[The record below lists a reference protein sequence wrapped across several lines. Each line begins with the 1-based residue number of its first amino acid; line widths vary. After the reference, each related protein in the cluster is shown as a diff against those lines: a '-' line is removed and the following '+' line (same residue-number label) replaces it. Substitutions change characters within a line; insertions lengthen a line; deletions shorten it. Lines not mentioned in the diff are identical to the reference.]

1 MIKNIAK
8 TLIILIAL
16 FLLNNIFAIK
26 VNAASCAFVP
36 ISGNY
41 TVSASCTF
49 ANTVDGVDAG
59 SGTVNTAVL
68 TVNLGQTLTVNSGQ
82 TIGFGS
88 ITNNGT
94 ILLNTNKTAVLKN
107 APIWMIDADSDGYP
121 SSTTEY
127 VQGSAPANGRRR
139 NLLTTVTAAD
149 CNDADATKYQNLT
162 GYNDLDGD
170 TYTSGTTQVCSGA
183 SLPAYNQT
191 TSPYRS
197 APSATA
203 DCYDVNSTGGANAH
217 PGQIAFFTVNR
228 GDGSFD
234 YNCDGAA
241 NGITVGQKL
250 GFTTGCVA
258 NSAGTL
264 NTQSTT
270 GTCPSPFSPSSNTSQ
285 IGGCPPTTCDGQV
298 FYTPGGCGTVSSHTC
313 INATTST
320 QYQ

>member
-1 MIKNIAK
+1 MAKNITK
-8 TLIILIAL
+8 VLIILIAV
-16 FLLNNIFAIK
+16 FLLSSLFSAK
-26 VNAASCAFVP
+26 AEAVSCASVP

-41 TVSASCTF
+41 TVSASCSF

-68 TVNLGQTLTVNSGQ
+68 TVPNAVTLTVNAGQ
-82 TIGFGS
+82 TIGYGIININS
-88 ITNNGT
+88 GGT
-94 ILLNTNKTAVLKN
+94 ILLNSAGQMKRY
-107 APIWMIDADSDGYP
+107 PIWMIDADSDGYP

-149 CNDADATKYQNLT
+149 CNDADTTKWQNLT

-170 TYTSGTTQVCSGA
+170 TYTSGTTQICSGA

-234 YNCDGAA
+234 YNCDGVA
-241 NGITVGQKL
+241 NGITTGQKL

-264 NTQSTT
+264 NTQATT
-270 GTCPSPFSPSSNTSQ
+270 GTCPSPFSPSSNTAQ

-313 INATTST
+313 INGTAST